1 MISLLPEMP
10 VRNTVGP
17 ALAPTGSDPATA
29 LLAPVGEGGGSG
41 FAALLDAALP
51 SPGAPGLLLP
61 GAGAGAGAGAG
72 ESAAAGGA
80 IPGVEREPP
89 LVSFPPAEPASQ
101 PASPMVPSL
110 PTGRILPPTGAIL
123 PLVRLPD
130 AAAPEALPGTVTIAP
145 WPIPAAAEN
154 GTALSTSISNPALA
168 PHFAAA
174 ATLAVPVEVA
184 QAPVRAMPPGED
196 AQPEIGAD
204 SDSMLHTVTAVIAA
218 QRASAP
224 AAEGAG
230 DGDAAPLAV
239 TPKRTR
245 PLAKMAPESLP
256 GTAEPLAS
264 PALPSPGGSGLSL
277 AVAIAPAPS
286 PITTAGPSPSTASP
300 PAPVLAAPLAA
311 ARPTGLPGG
320 AGDALPPAPGQAAS
334 LPATPL
340 PLSAETQQPAASA
353 VLAAAGPLMAD
364 GLASP
369 ALRPAGPAPVALS
382 QAGGVATPMPS
393 EAPSSDTPRRTA
405 ASHPTAAPAALEPT
419 PAADS
424 GATTSEAK
432 PSDTAAPS
440 SPASSGTAPAA
451 PALLAAAASAA
462 PPPAP
467 IERND
472 LRPAAPALP
481 SAPDAPQQQ
490 STIDQVGDLREAL
503 RAQRPALTLNHAEFG
518 AVSVRLEDGGS
529 DGWRAVLASRD
540 PGFVPAIQAALA
552 ERAAVSASAPATDS
566 GGNLAGQNGAFQNG
580 TGDHRSGS
588 SPNGGQGSP
597 QPYLGQSGSRN
608 GEPAPDHRRPSTTA
622 ALAARNESDDG
633 GSAGQA
639 VPSGGLFA

>member
-1 MISLLPEMP
+1 MIPLLPEMP

-61 GAGAGAGAGAG
+61 GAGAGAG

-101 PASPMVPSL
+101 PASPIVPSL
-110 PTGRILPPTGAIL
+110 PTGRILPPTRAIL

-130 AAAPEALPGTVTIAP
+130 VAAPEALPGTVTIAP
-145 WPIPAAAEN
+145 RPIPAAAEN

-277 AVAIAPAPS
+277 A
-286 PITTAGPSPSTASP
+286 
-300 PAPVLAAPLAA
+300 PVRSDDTQA
-311 ARPTGLPGG
+311 
-320 AGDALPPAPGQAAS
+320 DALEPATDGVEPQAAPGQAAS

-340 PLSAETQQPAASA
+340 PRSAETQQPAASA
-353 VLAAAGPLMAD
+353 VLAAVGPLMAD
-364 GLASP
+364 GLASL
-369 ALRPAGPAPVALS
+369 ALRPAGPAPVALP

-405 ASHPTAAPAALEPT
+405 ASHPTAAPAALEPM
-419 PAADS
+419 PAADP

-467 IERND
+467 TERND

-608 GEPAPDHRRPSTTA
+608 GEPAPDQRRPSTTA